1 MSEIS
6 ETDIR
11 EQLERV
17 LSSKTFQRVPRLKR
31 FLTFIV
37 DETVQGRGEELKE
50 FVVGVQVFDKEAAF
64 DPRNDPIVRVQAGR
78 LRATLARYYLEEG
91 RNDDILIDLPK
102 GHYAAVFRRRESLTP
117 RRLLSSIL
125 YRRNSVAI
133 LPFSDDSPRREMGYF
148 CQGLR
153 QEIIHTLVPL
163 ETIRVVMMQR
173 GYSSDVSTPT
183 VGSENG
189 LNAAMIV
196 AGSVRKSGKRL
207 RITSQLIDGASGMC
221 LWSQSLDRS
230 DRSIFAIQ
238 EEVARSIFEKL
249 QTAMTDGGKSN
260 RLKKRTENLAA
271 YNLYLQGRY
280 HLNQRT
286 EKEIHKAVDFFE
298 KAIQE
303 DSHFA
308 EAYSGMA
315 DAYKLLGHYGALG
328 PADVWAKAASNAAWA
343 VLQNENSAEAHTSLA
358 HILATQ
364 DWNWP
369 GAEQEFKQALQLDP
383 WYPTAHH
390 WYAISLLAA
399 LGKLDDALDEMLL
412 AQALDP
418 ISPIIARD
426 VAVVCYYKRDFEGA
440 LEQCERTI
448 DLNPQFAHAFRTL
461 GLIHEQMGNLDDS
474 VAAFRQAVH
483 LSPDSS
489 KMRAG
494 LGRAFALCQRRAEA
508 FKELAELQELSKV
521 KYVPPFEFASIYF
534 ALEDKDAGF
543 YWLRRAFQNR
553 SFDLISINVD
563 PMFDGI
569 RNEARFAA
577 FPQQLGL

>member
-6 ETDIR
+6 EAGIR
-11 EQLERV
+11 EQLDRILV
-17 LSSKTFQRVPRLKR
+17 SKTFQRVPRLKR

-37 DETVQGRGEELKE
+37 EETVQGRGGALKE
-50 FVVGVQVFDKEAAF
+50 FVVGTEVFDKVANF
-64 DPRNDPIVRVQAGR
+64 DPRSDPIVRVQAGR

-91 RNDDILIDLPK
+91 RNDDVLIDLPK
-102 GHYAAVFRRRESLTP
+102 GHYAAVFRRRESLAP

-125 YRRNSVAI
+125 YRRNSIAI
-133 LPFSDDSPRREMGYF
+133 LPFSDDTPGREMGYF

-163 ETIRVVMMQR
+163 ETIRVVVTQR
-173 GYSSDVSTPT
+173 SCRSDAAGT
-183 VGSENG
+183 EEG
-189 LNAAMIV
+189 LSAAMIV
-196 AGSVRKSGKRL
+196 SGSVRKSGKCL

-221 LWSQSLDRS
+221 LWSQSVDSSER
-230 DRSIFAIQ
+230 DVFAVQ
-238 EEVARSIFEKL
+238 EEVARSIFKQL
-249 QTAMTDGGKSN
+249 QKAMSAGGKSN
-260 RLKKRTENLAA
+260 WLKRRTENPAA

-286 EKEIHKAVDFFE
+286 EKEFRKAVDFFE
-298 KAIQE
+298 RAIQE
-303 DSHFA
+303 DAHFA
-308 EAYSGMA
+308 EAYSGLA
-315 DAYKLLGHYGALG
+315 DAYKLLGHYGGLG
-328 PADVWAKAASNAAWA
+328 PAEVWSKAASNAAWA

-358 HILATQ
+358 HILSTQ

-390 WYAISLLAA
+390 WYAISLLAP
-399 LGKLDDALDEMLL
+399 LGNLDDALDEMLL

-448 DLNPQFAHAFRTL
+448 DLNPQFAHSFRTV
-461 GLIHEQMGNLDDS
+461 GLIQEQMGNLDES
-474 VAAFRQAVH
+474 VAAFRHAVE
-483 LSPDSS
+483 LSPDSP

-494 LGRAFALCQRRAEA
+494 LARSLALRGRKAEA
-508 FKELAELQELSKV
+508 VRTLKDLQEFSKTRYVPAFELASIHFAIGDNELG
-521 KYVPPFEFASIYF
+521 FE
-534 ALEDKDAGF
+534 
-543 YWLRRAFQNR
+543 WLRKALQSRCFE
-553 SFDLISINVD
+553 LISMKVD
-563 PMFDGI
+563 PMFDPI
-569 RNEARFAA
+569 RNDPRFA
-577 FPQQLGL
+577 PVQQQLGF